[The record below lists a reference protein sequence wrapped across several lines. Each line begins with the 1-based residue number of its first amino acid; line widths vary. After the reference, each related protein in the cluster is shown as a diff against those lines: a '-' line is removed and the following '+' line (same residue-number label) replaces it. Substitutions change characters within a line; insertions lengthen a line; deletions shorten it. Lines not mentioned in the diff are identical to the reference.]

1 MKKGLLIVTTI
12 VISIAIILVGIFVLS
27 SDRIKYEDYDYDIF
41 YYNYKNLLYHNM
53 FSLVK

>member
-27 SDRIKYEDYDYDIF
+27 SDRIKYEDYG
-41 YYNYKNLLYHNM
+41 N
-53 FSLVK
+53 